1 MKQAYA
7 DVLNMVTVLT
17 PSLFTRTLARA
28 ITPTKIGVTEIT
40 RWQWIHPLFLQYD
53 HHEWT
58 GDCMKRNWKF
68 PSRWRDIQPDLSCP
82 KGTS

>member
-40 RWQWIHPLFLQYD
+40 RWQWIHPLFLEYD
-53 HHEWT
+53 HHERVDR
-58 GDCMKRNWKF
+58 GLYEEELEVSF
-68 PSRWRDIQPDLSCP
+68 PVARHSA
-82 KGTS
+82 